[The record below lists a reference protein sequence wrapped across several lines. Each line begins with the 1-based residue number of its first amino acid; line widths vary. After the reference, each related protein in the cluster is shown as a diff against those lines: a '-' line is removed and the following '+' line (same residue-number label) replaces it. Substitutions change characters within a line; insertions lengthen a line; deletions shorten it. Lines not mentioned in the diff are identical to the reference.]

1 MTAITRAKMEAATAD
16 YSELRAEI
24 ARHLGLSADE
34 ADELIDTGRLYGE
47 ISGSGKNERLR
58 LRVRPA
64 DG

>member
-1 MTAITRAKMEAATAD
+1 MTAITRAKMEAATAG

-24 ARHLGLSADE
+24 ARHLGLTAD
-34 ADELIDTGRLYGE
+34 
-47 ISGSGKNERLR
+47 ERLR